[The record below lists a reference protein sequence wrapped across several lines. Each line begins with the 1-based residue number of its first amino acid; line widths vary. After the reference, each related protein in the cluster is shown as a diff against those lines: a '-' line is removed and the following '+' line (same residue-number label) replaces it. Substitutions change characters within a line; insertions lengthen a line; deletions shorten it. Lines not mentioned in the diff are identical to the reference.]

1 MATDLPI
8 VFVKNLPYDSST
20 DSLFELFSQHGE
32 IYQIRIAEDET
43 CKGSCFVVY
52 MNLKDALQASK
63 LLNGINFNG
72 RYLVASMYA
81 FDKSKIREELLTLRK
96 EQLELLKSQYQ
107 IE

>member
-8 VFVKNLPYDSST
+8 VFVKNLPFDSST
-20 DSLFELFSQHGE
+20 ESLFELFSQHGE
-32 IYQIRIAEDET
+32 IYQIRIAKDKT
-43 CKGSCFVVY
+43 TKGSCFVVY

-72 RYLVASMYA
+72 RYIVASMYA
-81 FDKSKIREELLTLRK
+81 FDKSKIRGEILELRK

-107 IE
+107 IK